1 MFGTHELEKTVL
13 IPFRFLRSKLPK
25 CTAGDTPSDPRRT
38 GENPK
43 LLLAKWK
50 LIRRFGGSYLENMMI
65 HTLALLAFAPPPQSG
80 ENGTAYMLKMFG
92 FMGVML
98 FVMYFLMIRPQRTR
112 QKQLEALL
120 KNVKPG
126 DKVVTGSGI
135 LGTVITVKEKSVS
148 IRSADSK
155 LEVLKSTI
163 SEITEKATDKGVEA
177 AAQS

>member
-1 MFGTHELEKTVL
+1 MREGEASCNGLAAGGT
-13 IPFRFLRSKLPK
+13 PFARG
-25 CTAGDTPSDPRRT
+25 AT

-65 HTLALLAFAPPPQSG
+65 HTLALLAMAPSPQPG

-92 FMGVML
+92 FMGIML
-98 FVMYFLMIRPQRTR
+98 FVMYFLMIRPQRAR

-163 SEITEKATDKGVEA
+163 SEITEKAGDA
-177 AAQS
+177 AVQS